1 MSKQQMIFNH
11 QVSLIMSGTS
21 IKKIKKGKN
30 VELLAPAGDKNKLIM
45 AINYGADA
53 VYMAS
58 KKFGLRTFASNFDME
73 ELQWAVDYVH
83 SFGKKIYITVNIIPH
98 DSDLEGLDQYIKELD
113 KMGVD
118 AVIVSD
124 LGVIQIVKRV
134 APNLDIHVSTQANIT
149 NSETACFYASL
160 GVKRVILARELSLE
174 EIINMRKK
182 LPQDVEIEA
191 FCHGAMCISYS
202 GRCLLS
208 TFMTGRDANRGACVQ
223 ACRWQ
228 YEINEVSKPDK
239 YPIEEDSHGTYI
251 LNSQDMCMIKYLDKL
266 EKSGVA
272 SIKIEGRMKS
282 EYYVANITNAY
293 RMALNYLKNHQ
304 DYNLPQSIVD
314 EVYKSSHRQYGT
326 GFYFG
331 KATQNLETSMP
342 ESDYDF
348 VAIVCENSIDGKAVV
363 EMRNRFKVG
372 ETLEL
377 LTPHLDDYNEVNNKV
392 TILSIEDEN
401 GQSIDDCKKVQQR
414 VSIATEKTLKKY
426 DILRRK
432 KQ

>member
-1 MSKQQMIFNH
+1 M
-11 QVSLIMSGTS
+11 
-21 IKKIKKGKN
+21 
-30 VELLAPAGDKNKLIM
+30 ELLAPVGDKNKLIM

-73 ELQWAVDYVH
+73 ELKLAVDYVH

-98 DSDLEGLDQYIKELD
+98 DSDLEGLDEYIVALD
-113 KMGVD
+113 RMGVD

-174 EIINMRKK
+174 EIINMRSK
-182 LPQDVEIEA
+182 LPKDVEIEA

-228 YEINEVSKPDK
+228 YEINEVNKPDK
-239 YPIEEDSHGTYI
+239 YPIEEDTHGTYI
-251 LNSQDMCMIKYLDKL
+251 LNSQDMCMIKYLDQL
-266 EKSGVA
+266 EKAGIA

-293 RMALNYLKNHQ
+293 RMALNYLASHKE
-304 DYNLPQSIVD
+304 YNLPKVIEN

-342 ESDYDF
+342 ESEYDF
-348 VAIVCENSIDGKAVV
+348 VAIVCESSTDGKAVV

-377 LTPHLDDYNEVNNKV
+377 LTPHISNDSVGNVDV
-392 TILSIEDEN
+392 TILSIQDEN
-401 GQSIDDCKKVQQR
+401 GEKIDDCKKVQQR
-414 VSIATEKTLKKY
+414 VAISTNRELKKY

-432 KQ
+432 K